1 MIVYR
6 LALEK
11 YASSLFSSGAANRW
25 NRNSQHV
32 IYCGENISL
41 CALELLAHTNGIRPA
56 GKFSLMHIEIAE
68 PVSLQRVELANLPEH
83 WYHLSAYAYTQKIGS
98 DWYDSQQSLCM
109 SVPSVI
115 VPSERNYVI
124 NTLHHDFAEKVHL
137 VDTQD
142 FFWDK
147 RFPGT

>member
-11 YASSLFSSGAANRW
+11 YAASLFSSGVANRW
-25 NRNSQHV
+25 NRNGQHV
-32 IYCGENISL
+32 IYCSENISL

-56 GKFSLMHIEIAE
+56 GKFGLMRIEISE
-68 PVSLQRVELANLPEH
+68 PVIPHVVELANLPEH
-83 WYHLSAYAYTQKIGS
+83 WHHLSSYALTQKLGS
-98 DWYDSQQSLCM
+98 DWYDSQKSLCM
-109 SVPSVI
+109 RVPSAI

-124 NTLHHDFAEKVHL
+124 NTLHYDFIDKVRL

-142 FFWDK
+142 FFWDN
-147 RFPGT
+147 RFPGS